1 MNKEYNEEA
10 SLKLTI
16 LSIMGDMNFKDNKER
31 FEFAQ
36 WSMTFLESSKR
47 VPATPLKVVSTEG
60 MN

>member
-36 WSMTFLESSKR
+36 WSMDFLASSKR
-47 VPATPLKVVSTEG
+47 EPVTSLKVVSTEG